1 MDTSMNP
8 KGMAILNGP
17 GQASAPGEAHLWVCS
32 GKNIGRR
39 FALDRQEHTIGRSAN
54 VEIPVV
60 DERVSQ
66 QHAKIITGQGG
77 HFLYDLDSTNGTY
90 VNNERVR
97 EARLKDGDLVQ
108 VGETVFEYLS
118 YEERKLTINVN
129 ANTAPPSD
137 NADAVPASLRA
148 GAQQALNRARR
159 YEEPTPTPAP
169 TAPRDGGT
177 QVEAAESP
185 VHVHRTGRG
194 IPGSNS
200 HVARAPQHAV
210 ASVPPQAPAPSR
222 SNPGALGGPAVEERQ
237 AYYADDEEEGGG
249 ITIADVI
256 EKVQLVYN
264 FFRPYWKSIL
274 ACGFVGAAIM
284 AGIFLLNPPMK
295 KAVFEVNLVPG
306 ITENPIGRIASGNI
320 AFFKSAEQ
328 NFKSSSLIRKTLA
341 EFGEPEE
348 AITPGLIASIQERL
362 SFASVGPPV
371 PNTYRGSYTA
381 PTGDDAQRYLK
392 KHVDVYLRT
401 EIEKTLQVIQG
412 QVDFLR
418 AQLAEREKELR
429 RTEAERLEFKRKN
442 LDGLP
447 EQARSHYDRLFGLKQ
462 TLSDA
467 KMQEL
472 KLNAQ
477 IAMNARRLKS
487 EAPLVEARRLQS
499 TPYRDELIAL
509 NRDLIKARADGKGD
523 QHPDIIALERRKEEL
538 GRLSRTTSSDKE
550 VERRRNPLYDAITN
564 EIRTLE
570 VARSASYN
578 QRREVLKEIEKSEKL
593 VKRLPELEARY
604 AELTRNYGTVQELY
618 AKIYERLQFAELQY
632 DLEKTQA
639 AARYDIIS
647 PVSLEYVPMRK
658 KVMQKAGVGFGGGLV
673 FGLILAALRELRRR
687 PDVVTKALV
696 KATKKPSQLQ

>member
-1 MDTSMNP
+1 MNP
-8 KGMAILNGP
+8 KGMAILSGP
-17 GQASAPGEAHLWVCS
+17 GQGNAPGEAHLWVCS

-39 FALDRQEHTIGRSAN
+39 FALDRAEHTIGRSAH

-66 QHAKIITGQGG
+66 QHAKIVSGPGG
-77 HFLYDLDSTNGTY
+77 HFLYDLGSTNGTY

-118 YEERKLTINVN
+118 YEERKLTINVR
-129 ANTAPPSD
+129 ASTAPSSD
-137 NADAVPASLRA
+137 NADAVPAALRA

-159 YEEPTPTPAP
+159 YDDPEATPLPP
-169 TAPRDGGT
+169 PSPKSGGT
-177 QVEAAESP
+177 SVEAAETP
-185 VHVHRTGRG
+185 LKVHRPGRG
-194 IPGSNS
+194 IPQPASSGVV
-200 HVARAPQHAV
+200 HAPPHAMQG
-210 ASVPPQAPAPSR
+210 QAPHVPAPAR
-222 SNPGALGGPAVEERQ
+222 SDPSALGGIGVEERHGEF
-237 AYYADDEEEGGG
+237 YGDDEEDGG
-249 ITIADVI
+249 ISLADII
-256 EKVQLVYN
+256 EKAQLVYA

-274 ACGFVGAAIM
+274 ACGVLGAVVSASIL
-284 AGIFLLNPPMK
+284 LLNPPMK

-306 ITENPIGRIASGNI
+306 ITENPIGRIAGSNI

-341 EFGEPEE
+341 EFGESEE

-362 SFASVGPPV
+362 EFASVGPPV
-371 PNTYRGSYTA
+371 PNTYKGSYTA
-381 PTGDDAQRYLK
+381 PTGDDATRYLK

-429 RTEAERLEFKRKN
+429 RTESERLEFKRKN

-462 TLSDA
+462 QLADA

-477 IAMNARRLKS
+477 ISMNSRRLKS
-487 EAPLVEARRLQS
+487 EAPLVESRTLQT
-499 TPYRDELIAL
+499 TPYRSEIVAVNRELI
-509 NRDLIKARADGKGD
+509 RARADGKGD
-523 QHPDIIALERRKEEL
+523 EHPDVVALEKRKEEL
-538 GRLSRTTSSDKE
+538 TRLSKTSDTESE
-550 VERRRNPLYDAITN
+550 VERRRNPLYDSIQN
-564 EIRTLE
+564 EIRQLE
-570 VARSASYN
+570 VMRSATYN
-578 QRREVLKEIEKSEKL
+578 QRSHVIEELEKSEKL

-647 PVSLEYVPMRK
+647 PPSLEFIPMRK
-658 KVMQKAGVGFGGGLV
+658 KVTQRAGIGFGGGLV
-673 FGLILAALRELRRR
+673 FGLLLAMIRELRKR
-687 PDVVTKALV
+687 PEVVTNALV
-696 KATKKPSQLQ
+696 KTPKKRSQLQ